1 MWSSVRQNLGK
12 LHKFQKNLEDKI
24 KSVEVSSSSDFTN
37 FRFFYFL
44 EIFNLLSH
52 FFLLITAVLLAFS
65 SPTFL
70 AFVFMI
76 ATVLL
81 TLTLNC
87 LASLLYCPPAPLA
100 KFQLWIVQF
109 SALSIVFFFLPFS
122 THCPLLLEFRHYL
135 LRGVL
140 FTLVSLVLSVI
151 TGLPWHLINIC

>member
-1 MWSSVRQNLGK
+1 MCRWEHITSGNEFHELYSKSCLYYIITLYMWSSVRQNLGK

-100 KFQLWIVQF
+100 KFQLWIV
-109 SALSIVFFFLPFS
+109 
-122 THCPLLLEFRHYL
+122 
-135 LRGVL
+135 
-140 FTLVSLVLSVI
+140 
-151 TGLPWHLINIC
+151 